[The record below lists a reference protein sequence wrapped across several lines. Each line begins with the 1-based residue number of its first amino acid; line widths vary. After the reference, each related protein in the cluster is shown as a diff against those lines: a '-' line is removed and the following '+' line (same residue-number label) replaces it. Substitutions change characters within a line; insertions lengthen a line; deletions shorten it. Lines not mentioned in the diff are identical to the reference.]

1 MGRWGGARTR
11 GRRPESMLRDRR
23 RAKKLER
30 RGRAARHKGLAKK
43 KAMHT
48 GEAIVL
54 SASEYRE
61 GTQEVALEARCPQSG
76 CERLNVV
83 VNRCRVAVGLDRP
96 ERGSAR
102 QFTVRL
108 QPEGPLQPGDKVLL
122 EFFLPGEQAGAH

>member
-1 MGRWGGARTR
+1 
-11 GRRPESMLRDRR
+11 
-23 RAKKLER
+23 
-30 RGRAARHKGLAKK
+30 
-43 KAMHT
+43 MHT

-54 SASEYRE
+54 SASGYLD
-61 GTQEVALEARCPQSG
+61 GNQEVELETRCPQSG

-83 VNRCRVAVGLDRP
+83 LNRCRVAVGLDRP

-122 EFFLPGEQAGAH
+122 EFFHPGEQAGAH